1 MSLTAGYTNAH
12 PITFRSILYRLFRG
26 PSIVVIGGS
35 WKTGKTDF
43 SLRISELLTHYGIVS
58 KVASN
63 IDTLGFYDQLTD
75 AMSLKNWLYGSNAR
89 KLYIF
94 DEASEH
100 LPNTRGMSGKSVGFK
115 GLIPQ
120 VSKAHARMLV
130 IGHDIKKVDSEIY
143 NDTWCRALILKPN
156 TPYRYAPAMI
166 YSKLLPRPFKL
177 AKIEPTKIKFDPY
190 TLAPSTEK
198 PENKIF
204 FKDADK
210 QLLWKWANRDP
221 SVIGQIPRQTIHL
234 KLMKFVKEHLGAE
247 MSSV

>member
-1 MSLTAGYTNAH
+1 MSQQISSPQY
-12 PITFRSILYRLFRG
+12 ITSFRQILFRLFRG

-43 SLRISELLTHYGIVS
+43 SLRLSELLIQYGIVS

-63 IDTLGFYDQLTD
+63 IDTLGHYDQLTD
-75 AMSLKNWLYGSNAR
+75 AISLKNWLYGSQAR

-100 LPNTRGMSGKSVGFK
+100 LPNTRGMSGKSVSFK

-120 VSKAHARMLV
+120 VSKAHARMII
-130 IGHDIKKVDSEIY
+130 IGHDIKKVDSEMY

-156 TPYRYAPAMI
+156 TPYRYMPAMI

-177 AKIEPTKIKFDPY
+177 AKIEQTKIKFDPY
-190 TLAPSTEK
+190 TLAPFTEK
-198 PENKIF
+198 PEKEVF

-210 QLLWKWANRDP
+210 QLLYKWAMRDP
-221 SVIGQIPRQTIHL
+221 SVIGHVNRNVIHT
-234 KLMKFVKEHLGAE
+234 KLIKFVKEHMDAE
-247 MSSV
+247 ALLR